1 LLQLQ
6 RDPDR
11 LFLPSLCLPISSP
24 PGYKLP
30 ESVPGAGESGIS
42 GQNTNQEALA
52 NGGRQPQTLNEEVGQ
67 TLPSNFTLA
76 NTKAESKGEDHL

>member
-1 LLQLQ
+1 MQQ
-6 RDPDR
+6 H
-11 LFLPSLCLPISSP
+11 FAHCLSVPVP
-24 PGYKLP
+24 RARFVLPGYKLP

-52 NGGRQPQTLNEEVGQ
+52 NGGRQPQTLNEEMGQ